1 MPDFIPLISRQAIQE
16 RVREI
21 GEQITRDY
29 QGKDLILTG
38 IKGCLHL
45 YGRSIQTDQ
54 N

>member
-38 IKGCLHL
+38 I
-45 YGRSIQTDQ
+45 
-54 N
+54 